1 MGSSSSK
8 KTLVKISNPTPV
20 PSLNKNQNL
29 DYQSNP
35 QSSTKP
41 RGAPVQSATSVPSAP
56 LPSAYLLPSTP
67 IQSTPYLLD
76 QSSGVAII
84 LDLTSSSTISIDL
97 PIPASSRVFL
107 SSASSILKISN
118 TSCSQIFFPSLKRV
132 NLPSMRTGR
141 VHFSLTTFEGKILL
155 TGGEVN
161 NQAISSCEM
170 FDGERWVDV
179 CSLNESRSWH
189 SSIEHQ
195 GAVFVFGGLKRDS
208 IEKLQGK
215 WKLLQC
221 RLNACINRVGLAPI
235 SGRILVVGGEVI
247 GVGFNLAGWEFD
259 VDSERLLQIRNTG
272 FHGLFYSAG
281 CFFNQFAYL
290 MGSGV
295 IVEYDPHYKK
305 IQLYN

>member
-8 KTLVKISNPTPV
+8 KSLIQISNPTPIQPTRQQNPV
-20 PSLNKNQNL
+20 SPNKSQSTLSTPTPQAKAAHPPS
-29 DYQSNP
+29 
-35 QSSTKP
+35 T
-41 RGAPVQSATSVPSAP
+41 P
-56 LPSAYLLPSTP
+56 LPSTYLIPPSP
-67 IQSTPYLLD
+67 IQSAPYLLD
-76 QSSGVAII
+76 QSSGVAIV
-84 LDLTSSSTISIDL
+84 LDLATSSTISIDL

-107 SSASSILKISN
+107 SSASSILKISSN
-118 TSCSQIFFPSLKRV
+118 SCTQIFFPSLKRV
-132 NLPSMRTGR
+132 TLPSMRTGR
-141 VHFSLTTFEGKILL
+141 ANFSLTTFEGKLLL

-161 NQAISSCEM
+161 DQPVRSCEM

-195 GAVFVFGGLKRDS
+195 GAVFVFGGLKCDS

-215 WKLLQC
+215 WILLQC
-221 RLNACINRVGLAPI
+221 RLSACINRIGLAPL
-235 SGRILVVGGEVI
+235 SGRVLVVGGEVI

-259 VDSERLLQIRNTG
+259 VGSERLLQIRNTG
-272 FHGLFYSAG
+272 FHGLFYSSG
-281 CFFNQFAYL
+281 CFFNQLAYL

-305 IQLYN
+305 IQLFN